1 MGGFANEK
9 EDHGQRA
16 ERRCHC
22 AGPGG
27 GAAEGAAEDPQGA
40 GEHGEEGRLRQKGGV
55 RMVRIEIKKTVK
67 GQMMLAVEAEHESLD
82 EVLTC
87 AARCF
92 VGVARKLLGPIST
105 DPLFADEAAKLIKDL
120 LTDTEGFKV
129 TEGYEGKEARFIA
142 ALNGMNAGKQK

>member
-1 MGGFANEK
+1 
-9 EDHGQRA
+9 
-16 ERRCHC
+16 
-22 AGPGG
+22 
-27 GAAEGAAEDPQGA
+27 
-40 GEHGEEGRLRQKGGV
+40 
-55 RMVRIEIKKTVK
+55 MVRIEIKKTVK

-87 AARCF
+87 ADRCF

-129 TEGYEGKEARFIA
+129 TEGYEGKEAKFIA
-142 ALNGMNAGKQK
+142 ALNGMNAGEQK